1 MGPFPPKSLLVLLGA
16 VLAAL
21 PGAWQQLAGLAA
33 ALGFGVSF
41 PGAICLR
48 VWKHGLCGGT
58 LAGLYSGTVL
68 KGSRWG
74 ICFYPFIF
82 IFFFLS
88 YQNYSVAVCKV
99 TQSCLG
105 FS

>member
-1 MGPFPPKSLLVLLGA
+1 MNWDLFLQNPCWCCSAPFSLLCLVPGRQ
-16 VLAAL
+16 L
-21 PGAWQQLAGLAA
+21 PGLAA

-41 PGAICLR
+41 LGAICLR

-74 ICFYPFIF
+74 NLFLSFYFY
-82 IFFFLS
+82 FFFCTTRIIPWLC
-88 YQNYSVAVCKV
+88 VR
-99 TQSCLG
+99 
-105 FS
+105 